1 MPFIVGR
8 FTSFYPG
15 IVFDKTFFVLFE
27 DVLRLYFRKTITEV
41 LNTEYSINTDSKWSF
56 VCFLLLLRIK
66 SIN

>member
-8 FTSFYPG
+8 ITSFYPG

-41 LNTEYSINTDSKWSF
+41 LNTEYSINAGSK
-56 VCFLLLLRIK
+56 
-66 SIN
+66 